1 MADEELFFVRERN
14 LEFPVFDVDNHMY
27 ENTDSF
33 VKFMPKE
40 YDGLVKYIQEGTRTR
55 LVVRDN
61 IERAIPNPTFS
72 RVAPPGGQDG
82 DPLKRRSIAG
92 LDAFYDVE
100 PRFKLM
106 QEFGISRA
114 LMWPTLGSVIEQA
127 MPEDPY
133 AVAVSFHALN
143 QWMLEHW
150 TFCYE
155 NAVYPTPMIALQ
167 DLRSACDELEW
178 VAERGARV
186 VYLSTAPASGFGG
199 RRSIAQAEFDPFWTL
214 MEDTGIVAGFH
225 QVVNRRYP
233 VDVSELDGNGV
244 TGRYFSPPGFPAYVV
259 QQYAAFR
266 ALCTPRYQVADF
278 IASLI
283 GHGCLARHPRLKV
296 AIVEFGTEYVRP
308 MVHHFEDT
316 FERTPQLFDE
326 DPMDTL
332 RRNVFIHAFSE
343 PDPLGLIELLGVQ
356 NTMWGSD
363 FPHPEGMR
371 DPLAFSEEIE
381 SLPPD
386 ARKAVMGGN
395 LEQLLGKP

>member
-1 MADEELFFVRERN
+1 MADEELFFVRDRQ
-14 LEFPVFDVDNHMY
+14 LEYPVFDVDNHMY

-40 YDGLVKYIQEGTRTR
+40 YDGLVKYIQEGNRTR
-55 LVVRDN
+55 LVVKDR

-72 RVAPPGGQDG
+72 RVAVPGGQDD

-100 PRFKLM
+100 PRYKLM
-106 QEFGISRA
+106 QEYGISRA

-150 TFCYE
+150 TYAYE
-155 NAVYPTPMIALQ
+155 HAVYPTPMISLQ

-178 VAERGARV
+178 VAGRGAKV
-186 VYLSTAPASGFGG
+186 VYLSSAPASGFGG
-199 RRSIAQAEFDPFWTL
+199 RRSIAQREFDPFWTML
-214 MEDTGIVAGFH
+214 EDTGVVAGFH

-233 VDVSELDGNGV
+233 VDVAELDGDGES
-244 TGRYFSPPGFPAYVV
+244 GRYFVPPGFGLSFH
-259 QQYAAFR
+259 QDLSFR
-266 ALCTPRYQVADF
+266 ALCTPRWQIADF

-283 GHGCLARHPRLKV
+283 GHGCLARHPRVKV
-296 AIVEFGTEYVRP
+296 AIVEFGTDYVRP
-308 MVHHFEDT
+308 MVHHFQDT
-316 FERTPQLFDE
+316 YEKTPVLFDE
-326 DPMDTL
+326 DPMDAL
-332 RRNVFIHAFSE
+332 RRSVFIHAFQE
-343 PDPLGLIELLGVQ
+343 RDPIGLVELLGVD
-356 NTMWGSD
+356 NVMWGSD
-363 FPHPEGMR
+363 FPHPEGLR

-381 SLPPD
+381 SLPLD
-386 ARKAVMGGN
+386 QRKALMGGN
-395 LEQLLGKP
+395 LERLLVS